1 LDLLALPAY
10 YRRSR
15 HYLDSGPQHFLMYV
29 FGRFSLVRSFMVW
42 LNSQR
47 SSSPALTSGS
57 TVIDTVDVDDVVLKI
72 RKDGYCPN
80 LNLSPEILHQ
90 LLTFSS
96 LATCYGDGNKDFPFH
111 YSERDVAQQL
121 AERPF
126 RLARYN
132 HALSASSALMTLA
145 SDPQLVA
152 IARKYLRTEPVLI
165 STRMWWS
172 LAGPADSTQRKE
184 AGQNFHYDIDG
195 YRGLAFFFYL
205 TDVKPSSGP
214 HVYVRGTHMKK
225 ALRHIVSL
233 HKARTDEEI
242 DKSYGPENQVLLC
255 GPAGSG
261 FAEDIFGFHKGADP
275 ESVDRLIVQVR
286 FGLHDYGTGQND

>member
-1 LDLLALPAY
+1 LDLLALPTY

-15 HYLDSGPQHFLMYV
+15 RYLDYGPQHFLMYV
-29 FGRFSLVRSFMVW
+29 LGRFSLVRSFMVW
-42 LNSQR
+42 VYSQR
-47 SSSPALTSGS
+47 PSSPALTSS
-57 TVIDTVDVDDVVLKI
+57 SSVVDTVEVDDVVRKI
-72 RKDGYCPN
+72 REDGFCRG
-80 LNLSPEILHQ
+80 LNLRQEVLQQ

-111 YSERDVAQQL
+111 YGERQAAQECS
-121 AERPF
+121 ERPF

-132 HALSASSALMTLA
+132 NALLASSALQALA
-145 SDPQLVA
+145 ADPQLLA
-152 IARKYLRTEPVLI
+152 IVRKYLGTEPVLI
-165 STRMWWS
+165 GARMWWS
-172 LAGPADSTQRKE
+172 LAGPSDSQQRKE

-195 YRGLAFFFYL
+195 YGGLAFFFYL

-214 HVYVRGTHMKK
+214 HVYVRGTHVKK
-225 ALRHIVSL
+225 SWKHLVAL
-233 HKARTDEEI
+233 HKARTDAEI
-242 DKSYGPENQVLLC
+242 DQSYGPENQIHLC

-286 FGLHDYGTGQND
+286 YGLRDYGTGQNN